1 MTMTL
6 ERPTTVRPDLIQP
19 ETRAAVDELYAGDT
33 VTAFRAIDAATADP
47 TEDVRTWELDDQQRQ
62 VYEAG
67 FMMGYQLAAPTL
79 VAEVMEL
86 RARLEQAEHDAD
98 RYYAEMC
105 RRPPA
110 RDHARIEEFLA
121 AQKHRGA
128 EAAANR
134 AAEIRAEIGGNASD
148 QWDAPAETTATPARP
163 FQFAGN
169 HV

>member
-6 ERPTTVRPDLIQP
+6 ERPTAVRPDLIQP

-47 TEDVRTWELDDQQRQ
+47 TENVREWELDDQQRQ

-79 VAEVMEL
+79 AAEVMEL

-105 RRPPA
+105 RRP
-110 RDHARIEEFLA
+110 
-121 AQKHRGA
+121 
-128 EAAANR
+128 
-134 AAEIRAEIGGNASD
+134 
-148 QWDAPAETTATPARP
+148 APAEPSASRQSYAELSRSRGERDRAARQEVAIDRMFP
-163 FQFAGN
+163 QYAGA
-169 HV
+169 

>member
-47 TEDVRTWELDDQQRQ
+47 TENVREWELDDQQRQ

-79 VAEVMEL
+79 AAEVMEL
-86 RARLEQAEHDAD
+86 RARLEQSEHDAD

-110 RDHARIEEFLA
+110 RAGRTRSTSRGCRGSGCCPTPPSARRSSG
-121 AQKHRGA
+121 RG
-128 EAAANR
+128 
-134 AAEIRAEIGGNASD
+134 
-148 QWDAPAETTATPARP
+148 
-163 FQFAGN
+163 
-169 HV
+169 